1 MKQGVYTVSFNEPV
15 AASGSVWRMRLQG
28 DTSAFERPGQFVD
41 VALEGRFL
49 RRPFAAREWDSSGFD
64 IIYKVVGGGT
74 ASMTSL
80 RPGALVDCLVGLG
93 NGFSMPPCVSGGEAQ
108 RVLVAAGGIGASPLF
123 SQTAALARGGYDVTV
138 VLGFNTADEIILL
151 DEYKSLGVNVI
162 VTTVDGSYGLRGFL
176 TAALEKL
183 HTTRVTRVCATFDYV
198 YACGPRVMMKAV
210 CSQVSCP
217 GQVSLEERMGCGCG
231 ICYGCTCQTAD
242 GPRRVC
248 ADGPVFDKEK
258 VVW

>member
-1 MKQGVYTVSFNEPV
+1 MKQGVYTVSSNEPV

-28 DTSAFERPGQFVD
+28 DTSALERPGQFVD

-49 RRPFAAREWDSSGFD
+49 RRPFAARAWDSSGFD
-64 IIYKVVGGGT
+64 IIYKVVGDGT
-74 ASMTSL
+74 AAMTSL

-93 NGFSMPPCVSGGEAQ
+93 NGFSMPPAGAR

-123 SQTAALARGGYDVTV
+123 SQTVALARGGYDVTV

-151 DEYKSLGVNVI
+151 DEYKSLGVNVP
-162 VTTVDGSYGLRGFL
+162 VTTVDGSYGIPGFV
-176 TAALEKL
+176 TAAFSY
-183 HTTRVTRVCATFDYV
+183 TTRVTRVCTNFDYV

-210 CSQVSCP
+210 CESVDCP

-231 ICYGCTCQTAD
+231 ICYGCTCQTSD